1 MKTILLTLVALV
13 LFVACKKDAGPPE
26 PVADFTAT
34 EDGFGAVQFIAT
46 ATDATTYNWDFGDGN
61 SDSSS
66 PTPLHVYKKNGTFNV
81 YLRVDGPGGNTV
93 VAKAVVVKGVRGSAM
108 FWKASG
114 TRSLEV
120 YVDDQYVGVT
130 INNYPQGARGCGLA
144 GTATVDKLTEGV
156 HRFRAKEQSGLL
168 PRTYEGNFV
177 IIAGQCTPVQI
188 ATAR

>member
-1 MKTILLTLVALV
+1 MKPILFALLALV
-13 LFVACKKDAGPPE
+13 VFVACKKDPGPPA

-46 ATDATTYNWDFGDGN
+46 ATDATGYSWDFGDGA

-81 YLRVDGPGGNTV
+81 YLRADGPGGNAV
-93 VAKAVVVKGVRGSAM
+93 VAKAVVVKGVRGSVM

-144 GTATVDKLTEGV
+144 GSAVADKLTEGV
-156 HRFRAKEQSGLL
+156 HRFRAREQGTVL

-177 IIAGQCTPVQI
+177 VVAGQCTPVQI